1 MPNDKLDELLRR
13 HAVAGDITTPPASEE
28 TTKPSEPETTPEPT
42 ISTTPQVEELDPLH
56 DIDYGDNDLENEIKA
71 EDDKR
76 RKEREAIY
84 AAAKKNEIPD
94 AFQAPD
100 ERDEAYN
107 REAIG
112 FQSEKLAIVAQMV
125 NRVVAKYHIISGEI
139 PDVRNLPG
147 GGNVQKMHI
156 MGDLIDIYHTSGEKI
171 TPEFEDIIL
180 SNWILP
186 NGKTAK
192 EEIAEKGSIGESAQS
207 QNNNTITEEDEIST
221 KAPLQINVDVQPNT
235 PVTINV
241 DDSITANIEKIKEI
255 DVLVKEVTNLEMEKA
270 VIVNNSDEEGVITQ
284 YDPGINDQPVTLPR
298 SAYRCVLSAI
308 NWFDFIKLTASPIS
322 GNLADNELR
331 KWSIIYK
338 HMKNVSIGKFS
349 SFVDFLQKTKYADRE
364 LLMWALL
371 VATAEPEEDI
381 VITCG
386 NPDCGEDNTFK
397 YAPSKIIHFD
407 EKLLPKY
414 YNDVHKASIGAEA
427 FDLWSKKANSRK
439 LYTLPSTK
447 ITVELEDPS
456 VYDYIY
462 TKIPLI
468 NNLYKRYR
476 PDQNFTDERNL
487 DSEDL
492 VEFQLLLSMALS
504 ISAVIIHKD
513 GKDYRYDKW
522 ERIEEVITTSLD
534 NTDSGV
540 LIKLTQVVSEKN
552 ECFSFYIENVV
563 CPHCGRRSPRV
574 PIRDISDTLLSQLSQ
589 RLNNIDINLTDM
601 E

>member
-1 MPNDKLDELLRR
+1 MANDKLDELLRR
-13 HAVAGDITTPPASEE
+13 HAVADDITTPEINDFKE
-28 TTKPSEPETTPEPT
+28 TPTPEPT
-42 ISTTPQVEELDPLH
+42 ISTEPETDELDPSY
-56 DIDYGDNDLENEIKA
+56 DIDYGDDDLANEIKA
-71 EDDKR
+71 EEDAR
-76 RKEREAIY
+76 QREREALY
-84 AAAKKNEIPD
+84 AQAEKQNIPN

-100 ERDEAYN
+100 EKDETYN

-125 NRVVAKYHIISGEI
+125 NRVVAKHHIISGEI

-147 GGNVQKMHI
+147 GQVVQKMHI
-156 MGDLIDIYHTSGEKI
+156 MGDLIDIYHNSGEKI

-192 EEIAEKGSIGESAQS
+192 EEIAEKGSIGETANQ
-207 QNNNTITEEDEIST
+207 QQTTTAST
-221 KAPLQINVDVQPNT
+221 VAPSAPLQINVDVQPNT

-241 DDSITANIEKIKEI
+241 DESITANIDNIKEI
-255 DVLVKEVTNLEMEKA
+255 DVLVKEVTTLEMEKA
-270 VIVNNSDEEGVITQ
+270 VIVNNSDEPGVITQ

-298 SAYRCVLSAI
+298 SAYRCSEGAI
-308 NWFDFIKLTASPIS
+308 NWFDFVKLTSSPSS
-322 GNLADNELR
+322 GNMADNELR

-338 HMKNVSIGKFS
+338 HMKNVSIGAFTD
-349 SFVDFLQKTKYADRE
+349 FNDFLKKTKYADRE

-371 VATAEPEEDI
+371 VATADPEEDI

-386 NPDCGEDNTFK
+386 NPDCGEDNTYK

-407 EKLLPKY
+407 ESLLPKY
-414 YNDVHKASIGAEA
+414 YKAVHDASIGPEA
-427 FDLWSKKANSRK
+427 VKLWNDKANTRK
-439 LYTLPSTK
+439 LYTLPSK
-447 ITVELEDPS
+447 RVTVELEDPS

-462 TKIPLI
+462 HKLPII
-468 NNLYKRYR
+468 NSLYQRYR
-476 PDQNFTDERNL
+476 PGHNFGDNPREL
-487 DSEDL
+487 QSEDM

-513 GKDYRYDKW
+513 GKDYRFDKW
-522 ERIEEVITTSLD
+522 ERIEEVITTALD

-540 LIKLTQVVSEKN
+540 LIKLTQVVAEKN
-552 ECFSFYIENVV
+552 ECFAFYIEDIT
-563 CPHCGRRSPRV
+563 CPKCGRHSARI
-574 PIRDISDTLLSQLSQ
+574 PINDISETLLSQLSQ